1 LQGILVF
8 VPACLPKKATKEE
21 NFHTLVRL
29 WIHEAARVFSD
40 RLTEAETTQ
49 FNDALKDIVE
59 SEFKLKFNV
68 LFGAKN
74 AGARPHSGD
83 ENQQLLKLTEKGNG
97 TMSITH
103 VFFSHRHIQKT

>member
-59 SEFKLKFNV
+59 SEFKLNKQRWKYYRRVQQANRVRARRPRFVKDKLAWLMLNRKRETV
-68 LFGAKN
+68 LWK
-74 AGARPHSGD
+74 
-83 ENQQLLKLTEKGNG
+83 E
-97 TMSITH
+97 
-103 VFFSHRHIQKT
+103 